1 VFRRG
6 PYWRGTKSPLG
17 ISPPGPSRL
26 FANSRP
32 VPAWVRLVCMRRI
45 SCDCR
50 PRCLDELR
58 SLCRCGLRRTPAM
71 SDSLRPARSAR
82 ANAGLTPVEVALLEV
97 LGSWERSVE
106 LAPADA
112 WARLRVL
119 LTSGQARPER
129 LAHAA
134 KTEPGRVR
142 ARLRELLRAAG
153 RGGLAGMVPA
163 PDERTAT
170 SATRM
175 LRDDAHAA

>member
-1 VFRRG
+1 MFRRG

-71 SDSLRPARSAR
+71 SDSLRP
-82 ANAGLTPVEVALLEV
+82 P
-97 LGSWERSVE
+97 
-106 LAPADA
+106 AP
-112 WARLRVL
+112 
-119 LTSGQARPER
+119 
-129 LAHAA
+129 
-134 KTEPGRVR
+134 PGRM
-142 ARLRELLRAAG
+142 
-153 RGGLAGMVPA
+153 RG
-163 PDERTAT
+163 
-170 SATRM
+170 
-175 LRDDAHAA
+175 